1 VVRLNV
7 VVLVIPPP
15 VAVTVMVELPAGVE
29 AVVLMVMVEE
39 QAGLQEAVENEAVAP
54 VGRPEAENETA
65 WALPDAK
72 VVPIELVTEEP
83 ATTDLSP
90 ELARE
95 KLKGW
100 LTINEALASALGLYP
115 LLNVFALTVELL
127 VKGIA
132 PV

>member
-1 VVRLNV
+1 
-7 VVLVIPPP
+7 
-15 VAVTVMVELPAGVE
+15 MVELPAGVE
-29 AVVLMVMVEE
+29 AVVLMVIVEE

-127 VKGIA
+127 VNGIA